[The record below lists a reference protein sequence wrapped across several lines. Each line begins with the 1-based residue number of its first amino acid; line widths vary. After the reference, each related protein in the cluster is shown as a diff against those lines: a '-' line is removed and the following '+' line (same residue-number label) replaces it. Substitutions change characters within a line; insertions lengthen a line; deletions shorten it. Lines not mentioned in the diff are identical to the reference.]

1 MPSFADLFFRSG
13 LANDNEMSSSIARLA
28 VNTCRIMA
36 EIAMIR
42 ALECDQ
48 PYQFKGSSAPLL
60 TPDKEIA
67 ADNIKDGII
76 TRWDVTIT
84 AEDFHAVLELVTR
97 SIVMQHISCLFFLP
111 QRSNIE
117 PMPTGMHFL
126 K

>member
-1 MPSFADLFFRSG
+1 
-13 LANDNEMSSSIARLA
+13 MSSSIARLA

-36 EIAMIR
+36 EVAMIR

-48 PYQFKGSSAPLL
+48 PYQFKDSSAPLL

-84 AEDFHAVLELVTR
+84 AEDFHAVLELVT
-97 SIVMQHISCLFFLP
+97 SALSSCHTYLVFSSFHRG
-111 QRSNIE
+111 Q
-117 PMPTGMHFL
+117 T
-126 K
+126 